1 MSTIA
6 GKLLD
11 YNYGETYERFVSQV
25 VNSSCGIE
33 GNKLTL
39 QQTTEL
45 LFGGLNIDIISSR
58 RDIYDTVNSKAAWD
72 YLQSTKIIRVPEI
85 KQVGVLV
92 NKNILNIDG
101 FKTAQNYIKGSTVKT
116 SKPEDV
122 QTMIKLICH
131 EFENE
136 VCDCYYKLVKFHIDY
151 EMIHPFQ
158 DGNGR
163 SGRLIMYRQAQ
174 LLGIKVNIIKLSD
187 RTNYMKY
194 LEDYDID
201 GLLNLIKYK
210 E

>member
-11 YNYGETYERFVSQV
+11 CNYGETYERFVSQV
-25 VNSSCGIE
+25 VNSSCSIE

-45 LFGGLNIDIISSR
+45 LFGGLNIDIVSSR

-72 YLQSTKIIRVPEI
+72 YLQSTNIIRIPEI
-85 KQVGVLV
+85 KQVGILI

-122 QTMIKLICH
+122 QTMLQLICH
-131 EFENE
+131 EVENE
-136 VCDCYYKLVKFHIDY
+136 VCDSYFKIAKFHIDY

-174 LLGIKVNIIKLSD
+174 LLGLKVNIIKLGD
-187 RTNYMKY
+187 RTKYMRY

-201 GLLNLIKYK
+201 GLIDLIKYK